1 MIGLRWRQG
10 QAAQPLYADAL
21 GTSGREKRSTCMPC
35 LIYRSLL
42 LGAFALASARPVS
55 AQSSDARPL
64 VLVVH
69 GRGQLGRDSAYVR
82 REAYN
87 ALQRGFRAIDADVSL
102 RESDVRLVWY
112 ADLLDARSLGG
123 SVVACP
129 ASGRG
134 ITSTSPDNG
143 LTMLASLAGF
153 IVESAVGMAGDSSQY
168 ELRSMAGDL
177 RYLGDSDTRC
187 AAESR
192 VEDAL
197 REVAREHRPVILLS
211 HSLGALVS
219 WGALTQAS
227 VTNDST
233 IPEVVRWVTMG
244 SPLGSPEVRQLLF
257 GEDRALERPS
267 RVRSWANVLGHDDPF
282 AMRVSPDSAATS
294 TLFDV
299 TGATVSDEPHLIAS
313 YLADPA
319 TARLVLE
326 GWHSAVRP

>member
-1 MIGLRWRQG
+1 MP
-10 QAAQPLYADAL
+10 ASDV
-21 GTSGREKRSTCMPC
+21 RS
-35 LIYRSLL
+35 ISRYLL
-42 LGAFALASARPVS
+42 LATVTFALSLASVTPAS
-55 AQSSDARPL
+55 GQSDNARPL
-64 VLVVH
+64 VLIVH

-82 REAYN
+82 REAYRSLVN
-87 ALQRGFRAIDADVSL
+87 GFHAIDADVSL

-112 ADLLDARSLGG
+112 ADLLDAHAFGN
-123 SVVACP
+123 SVIACP
-129 ASGRG
+129 ASARG
-134 ITSTSPDNG
+134 NASASPDNG
-143 LTMLASLAGF
+143 LTVLASLAGF
-153 IVESAVGMAGDSSQY
+153 LVESAVGMAGDSSQY
-168 ELRSMAGDL
+168 ELRSIAGDL

-197 REVAREHRPVILLS
+197 REVRREGRPVILVS

-227 VTNDST
+227 AAQDST
-233 IPEVVRWVTMG
+233 IPDVTRWITMG
-244 SPLGSPEVRQLLF
+244 SPLGSREVRMLLF
-257 GEDRALERPS
+257 GQDRALERPS

-294 TLFDV
+294 TQFDV
-299 TGATVSDEPHLIAS
+299 TSAAMSDEPHLITS

-326 GWHSAVRP
+326 GWHSAVKP

>member
-1 MIGLRWRQG
+1 MPDFTVRSIRKNSLLAAVTCAASLASFTPL
-10 QAAQPLYADAL
+10 AAQ
-21 GTSGREKRSTCMPC
+21 SN
-35 LIYRSLL
+35 
-42 LGAFALASARPVS
+42 
-55 AQSSDARPL
+55 DARPL

-82 REAYN
+82 REVYH

-112 ADLLDARSLGG
+112 ADLLDSHALGAP
-123 SVVACP
+123 VVACP
-129 ASGRG
+129 WAARAAASASR
-134 ITSTSPDNG
+134 DNP
-143 LTMLASLAGF
+143 LTTLASLAGF
-153 IVESAVGMAGDSSQY
+153 LVESAVGMAGDSSQY

-197 REVAREHRPVILLS
+197 REAGREHRPVILLS

-219 WGALTQAS
+219 WGALSQAS
-227 VTNDST
+227 VAQDNA
-233 IPEVVRWVTMG
+233 IPEVTRWITMG
-244 SPLGSPEVRQLLF
+244 SPLGSQAVRMMLF
-257 GEDRALERPS
+257 GQDRALERPS
-267 RVRSWANVLGHDDPF
+267 RVRSWANVLGLDDPF
-282 AMRVSPDSAATS
+282 AMRVSDDSAATS

-299 TGATVSDEPHLIAS
+299 TGAAASDDSHLIAS

-319 TARLVLE
+319 TARLVFE
-326 GWHSAVRP
+326 AWQWARPANSGRR

>member
-1 MIGLRWRQG
+1 MPASKFSLIGRILARVAAALALCLAG
-10 QAAQPLYADAL
+10 FAPVAAQADN
-21 GTSGREKRSTCMPC
+21 G
-35 LIYRSLL
+35 
-42 LGAFALASARPVS
+42 
-55 AQSSDARPL
+55 RPL

-82 REAYN
+82 REAYH

-102 RESDVRLVWY
+102 RESDVRLAWY
-112 ADLLDARSLGG
+112 ADIMDAHSFG
-123 SVVACP
+123 SSIVVCP
-129 ASGRG
+129 ASARG
-134 ITSTSPDNG
+134 IASASPDNG
-143 LTMLASLAGF
+143 LTVLASLAGF
-153 IVESAVGMAGDSSQY
+153 LVESAVGMAGDSSQY

-197 REVAREHRPVILLS
+197 REVRREGRPVILVS

-227 VTNDST
+227 AAQDTT
-233 IPEVVRWVTMG
+233 IPEVVRWITMG
-244 SPLGSPEVRQLLF
+244 SPLGSSEVRMLLF
-257 GEDRALERPS
+257 GQDRALERPS
-267 RVRSWANVLGHDDPF
+267 LVRSWANVLGRDDPF
-282 AMRVSPDSAATS
+282 AIRVSSDSSATS
-294 TLFDV
+294 ALFDV
-299 TGATVSDEPHLIAS
+299 PSATTSDDPHLISS

-326 GWHSAVRP
+326 AWQSTRAP

>member
-1 MIGLRWRQG
+1 MERHSVELPGPKCEVHDMPALNICSIHGRVLLATVVFAASLASIAPV
-10 QAAQPLYADAL
+10 AAQAN
-21 GTSGREKRSTCMPC
+21 
-35 LIYRSLL
+35 
-42 LGAFALASARPVS
+42 
-55 AQSSDARPL
+55 DARPL

-82 REAYN
+82 REAYH

-112 ADLLDARSLGG
+112 ADLLDSHALGAP
-123 SVVACP
+123 VVACP
-129 ASGRG
+129 SSARG
-134 ITSTSPDNG
+134 MASTSPDNA
-143 LTMLASLAGF
+143 LTTLASLAGF
-153 IVESAVGMAGDSSQY
+153 LVESAVGMAGDSSQY

-197 REVAREHRPVILLS
+197 REAALEHRPVILMS

-219 WGALTQAS
+219 WGALSHAS
-227 VTNDST
+227 VTQDST
-233 IPEVVRWVTMG
+233 IPEVTRWITMG
-244 SPLGSPEVRQLLF
+244 SPLGSSEVRMLLF
-257 GEDRALERPS
+257 GQDRALERPS

-299 TGATVSDEPHLIAS
+299 TSATASDDPHLIVT

-319 TARLVLE
+319 TARLVFDA
-326 GWHSAVRP
+326 WRAVDRP

>member
-1 MIGLRWRQG
+1 MSPTIFSSLNRKLVRTCAGLAIGF
-10 QAAQPLYADAL
+10 A
-21 GTSGREKRSTCMPC
+21 SF
-35 LIYRSLL
+35 
-42 LGAFALASARPVS
+42 GATAG
-55 AQSSDARPL
+55 AQSTSDARPL

-69 GRGQLGRDSAYVR
+69 GRGQLGRDSAQVR
-82 REAYN
+82 REAYH

-112 ADLLDARSLGG
+112 ADLLDSHALGAPLVVCPSSARG
-123 SVVACP
+123 VAS
-129 ASGRG
+129 A
-134 ITSTSPDNG
+134 SPDNP
-143 LTMLASLAGF
+143 LTAIASLVSF
-153 IVESAVGMAGDSSQY
+153 FVESAVGMAADSSQY

-177 RYLGDSDTRC
+177 HYLADSDTRC

-197 REVAREHRPVILLS
+197 REAALEHRPVILVS

-219 WGALTQAS
+219 WGALSHAS
-227 VTNDST
+227 AAQDST
-233 IPEVVRWVTMG
+233 IPDVTRWITMG
-244 SPLGSPEVRQLLF
+244 SPLGSAEVRMLLF
-257 GEDRALERPS
+257 GQDRALERPS
-267 RVRSWANVLGHDDPF
+267 RVRSWANVLGRDDPF

-299 TGATVSDEPHLIAS
+299 TGSSLSDDPHLIVS

-326 GWHSAVRP
+326 SWQSTRTP